1 MRRYKIIWL
10 CKIPIPNISIKN
22 EHPVSWIVNL
32 LNCLHKYH
40 DLEITIVSYSTRI
53 KHDIHFEKD
62 NVKYIYLKT
71 GLPFV
76 NRGYPNMLPLD
87 IIFNFKKLRKKVK
100 NVLKKIEPDLVHV
113 HGTETGFAT
122 VAQSIAYLKILSI
135 QGVLTEVLK
144 HENTFKFKLL
154 AGLEKNIIKSFVNF
168 ACRTN
173 YDKDF
178 VIKYN
183 QLANVIKLEEAVNP
197 IYFQTNW
204 VFNKNKTLLYIG
216 GIIDRKGIYTL
227 LDTLDELNKE
237 GNNYFLKIIGGG
249 STQSIKKM
257 NSIINNYNLRESVE
271 YLGVL
276 KPEQISLLF
285 SQSNM
290 YVCSSKIENSPNSV
304 CEAMA
309 VGIPV
314 VAFNV
319 GGLASLINN
328 GEDGFLVTN
337 YNTSELKSCILK
349 VNSLSQSQLLKVSC
363 AAKER
368 AILRNQPDRV
378 AENYY
383 KEYLQLLGHSK

>member
-1 MRRYKIIWL
+1 
-10 CKIPIPNISIKN
+10 
-22 EHPVSWIVNL
+22 
-32 LNCLHKYH
+32 
-40 DLEITIVSYSTRI
+40 
-53 KHDIHFEKD
+53 
-62 NVKYIYLKT
+62 
-71 GLPFV
+71 
-76 NRGYPNMLPLD
+76 MLPLD